1 MSGLGIKK
9 RKKVV
14 LIDGNSLVYRA
25 FFALPTTLAL
35 PSGQV
40 TNAVYGFTSMLI
52 RLLID
57 ERPDRIAVAF
67 DTAAP
72 TFRHKEYK
80 EYKAHRDETPSELIS
95 QFPLV
100 KDVLEALSITTLE
113 VEGFEADD
121 ILATLAKDQE
131 EKGLDVVVVTG
142 DKDAFQLI
150 DDHTRVM
157 TTRRGITDIVLYD
170 REKVIER
177 YGIPPESVPDFLG
190 LKGDSSDNIPGVP
203 GVGDKTA
210 AKLLQQFGSIEDIY
224 RQIEDVKPERIRN
237 NLLEY
242 KDDALISKWL
252 ATLIFDVPVEKEL
265 SDITPDGWNMEEIKN
280 VFIELRFKTL
290 LERFIDNIAGA
301 DSGIE
306 IFLPLSSELEVVE
319 DGAELANRL
328 TSFTDAS
335 LLCWTFIYDNKNDS
349 LVVSITK
356 EADGKS
362 LSLVTRLEQER
373 PPVTKNILKNFMADV
388 QSRKNCIFNLKN
400 ALPLLKKF
408 DLNVDIFDFDPAI
421 AAYLVSA
428 TDEDFA
434 LETLLGKYVEL
445 RLPENENIYERAAH
459 EGAATRLISIE
470 LMPLLEKAGLNDL
483 YNNIELPLEKSL
495 ARMEEAG
502 VGLDLEYLRDFSKR
516 LGIDIDRLKKDIL
529 KHADE
534 EFNIN
539 SPQQLSRILFEKLEL
554 KPVKKTKS
562 KSAYATDISVLKKLK
577 GDHPIIDLI
586 ISYRELAKLKS
597 TYVDALPPL
606 IDPATKR
613 IHTTFNQMVTAT
625 GRLSSSNPNLQN
637 IPVRTELGKE
647 IRRAFIPAH
656 PLEKLLV
663 ADYSQIELRL
673 LAHLSSDPLLI
684 GAFTRDE
691 DFHLTTAA
699 QVFDLDPKDV
709 STEVRRRAKAINFG
723 IIYGISAFGLS
734 EQLEIEAAEAK
745 KLIDNYFERF
755 PQVKKYLESSITRG
769 YEEGYVSTIMGR
781 RRNMPE
787 LKNANYQV
795 RSFGERVATNFPLQG
810 SAADIIKLAMIKID
824 DRLIS
829 EGWQTRM
836 VLQVHD
842 ELIFEVPPLE
852 ESAAYGMVKDEMEK
866 VYELAVPLKVDLS
879 FGNNWEEAK

>member
-1 MSGLGIKK
+1 LNKK
-9 RKKVV
+9 IRKKAV

-72 TFRHKEYK
+72 TFRHKAYK

-100 KDVLEALSITTLE
+100 KEVLEALSITTLE
-113 VEGFEADD
+113 IEGFEADD

-150 DDHTRVM
+150 DDNTRVM
-157 TTRRGITDIVLYD
+157 TTRKGITDIVFYD
-170 REKVIER
+170 RDKVIER
-177 YGIPPESVPDFLG
+177 YGIPPELVPDFLG

-210 AKLLQQFGSIEDIY
+210 AKLIQEYGPMEEIYQRIE
-224 RQIEDVKPERIRN
+224 EVKPERIK
-237 NLLEY
+237 NLLIEH
-242 KDDALISKWL
+242 KDDAMISKRL

-265 SDITPDGWNMEEIKN
+265 SEISPEGWNIEEIKE
-280 VFIELRFKTL
+280 VFKELRFKTL
-290 LERFIDNIAGA
+290 LERFIENIAAA
-301 DSGIE
+301 DSNID
-306 IFLPLSSELEVVE
+306 IFLPISSKIEVVE
-319 DGAELANRL
+319 SATE
-328 TSFTDAS
+328 FTDKLAPFKDAAIIGWS
-335 LLCWTFIYDNKNDS
+335 FALEEKGNNLI
-349 LVVSITK
+349 VSITK
-356 EADGKS
+356 EVDGEN
-362 LSLVTRLEQER
+362 LSLVASVEPEER
-373 PPVTKNILKNFMADV
+373 TVIKDCLAEFTNDRYKRV
-388 QSRKNCIFNLKN
+388 NCVFNLKES
-400 ALPLLKKF
+400 LPFINKLGLSTS
-408 DLNVDIFDFDPAI
+408 IFDFDPAI

-428 TDEDFA
+428 TDEDFSI
-434 LETLLGKYVEL
+434 ETLLEKYVEL
-445 RLPENENIYERAAH
+445 KLPETEGVAEKTAYR
-459 EGAATRLISIE
+459 GAATLQLFNK
-470 LMPLLEKAGLNDL
+470 LMPILKKDGLSELNEK
-483 YNNIELPLEKSL
+483 IELPLEKTLS
-495 ARMEEAG
+495 RMEEAG
-502 VGLDLEYLRDFSKR
+502 VGLDLEYLNEFSKKI
-516 LGIDIDRLKKDIL
+516 GKEVERLKKEIL
-529 KHADE
+529 DLAGE

-562 KSAYATDISVLKKLK
+562 KSAYATDASVLNKLK
-577 GDHPIIDLI
+577 GDHPIIGLI

-613 IHTTFNQMVTAT
+613 VHTTFNQMITAT

-637 IPVRTELGKE
+637 IPVRSELGKK

-673 LAHLSSDPLLI
+673 LAHLSKDPLLI
-684 GAFTRDE
+684 KLFTD
-691 DFHLTTAA
+691 DVDLHLATAA
-699 QVFDLDPKDV
+699 QVFELAPEEV
-709 STEVRRRAKAINFG
+709 SPEIRRRAKAINFG
-723 IIYGISAFGLS
+723 IIYGMSAFGLS
-734 EQLEIEAAEAK
+734 EQLGIETEEAK
-745 KLIDNYFERF
+745 KFIDNYFQRF
-755 PQVKKYLESSITRG
+755 PKVKKYLESSIATGYNRG
-769 YEEGYVSTIMGR
+769 FVTTIMGR

-787 LKNANYQV
+787 LKNSNYQV

-852 ESAAYGMVKDEMEK
+852 ENAAFRMVKEEMEK
-866 VYELAVPLKVDLS
+866 VFELDVPLSVDLS
-879 FGNNWEEAK
+879 FGNNWGEAK